1 MDRIFTEMT
10 KARVGALTML
20 PSAPL
25 SQQCNRLADLAA
37 KNRLPALYISMR
49 ECVTGGGLM
58 SYGANSQD
66 LYSRMATYVDKI
78 LKGAQAGNLPV
89 EQPTKFE
96 LAINLKT
103 AKALGLT
110 IPPSLLAR
118 ADRGYRMMVRRTFLV
133 TAAGFLAAPLAVE
146 AQKAG
151 KVHRIGV
158 LSLDSL
164 PPGLFEAFTERL
176 RELGYVEGKNIAIES
191 RHAGGR
197 PSDSPL

>member
-1 MDRIFTEMT
+1 VSTLGPDLVGKSLEVLKQTVPGVRSIAILWHPGAAGDHTVRNMLTGAEGAGRALGVRLQFVEVRGPADLDRIFTEMT

-78 LKGAQAGNLPV
+78 LKGAQAGTLPV

-96 LAINLKT
+96 LAINLKAT
-103 AKALGLT
+103 KALGLS
-110 IPPSLLAR
+110 IPPSVLAQ
-118 ADRGYRMMVRRTFLV
+118 AD
-133 TAAGFLAAPLAVE
+133 E
-146 AQKAG
+146 IIQ
-151 KVHRIGV
+151 
-158 LSLDSL
+158 
-164 PPGLFEAFTERL
+164 
-176 RELGYVEGKNIAIES
+176 
-191 RHAGGR
+191 
-197 PSDSPL
+197 